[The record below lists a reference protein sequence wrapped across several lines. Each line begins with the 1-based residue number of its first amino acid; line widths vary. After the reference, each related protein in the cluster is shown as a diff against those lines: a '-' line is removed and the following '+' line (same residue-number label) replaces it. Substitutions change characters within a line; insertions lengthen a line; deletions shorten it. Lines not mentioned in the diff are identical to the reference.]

1 MKAFKTIMEGGGD
14 EAILERVGVG
24 GSSWSEL
31 VQDLSLVS
39 DDACSFGDNSD
50 NILEALLCVSSCQ
63 QPKPNKN

>member
-1 MKAFKTIMEGGGD
+1 MKAFKTFMEGGGD

-24 GSSWSEL
+24 GSSSSEL

-39 DDACSFGDNSD
+39 DDACSFGTSD